1 MIWVSMGMAAW
12 PVAIVEVI
20 RLVITNRDS
29 IVRITKSML
38 KKSPQSTAGFG
49 EICCLA
55 RRLLAALQE
64 SEEAEKGEDA
74 SGV

>member
-1 MIWVSMGMAAW
+1 
-12 PVAIVEVI
+12 
-20 RLVITNRDS
+20 
-29 IVRITKSML
+29 ML

-64 SEEAEKGEDA
+64 SEEAEAEKGEGA

>member
-1 MIWVSMGMAAW
+1 
-12 PVAIVEVI
+12 
-20 RLVITNRDS
+20 
-29 IVRITKSML
+29 ML

-64 SEEAEKGEDA
+64 SEEAEAETEKAEGA

>member
-1 MIWVSMGMAAW
+1 MGMAAW
-12 PVAIVEVI
+12 PVAI

-64 SEEAEKGEDA
+64 SEEAEAEAEKGEDA